1 MTEQAQEFRMPSL
14 GADMAAGRLLQWLR
28 APGDQLKRGDIIAE
42 VDTDKGVIEIEVFTE
57 GTLSKLL
64 VQEGERV
71 PVGTVLALIAASGA
85 GEAQVAVSPP
95 AAPPAPI
102 TAVAP
107 APVPGPPEKPRS
119 VRASPVAKR
128 FAAERGIDLADVTGT
143 GPEGVITLADV
154 ESVTATAAATQAG
167 EEGVGRL
174 RQAIAAAMSR
184 SKREIPHYY
193 LMTVM
198 DLGPAVSWLSERNR
212 GRPPAERL
220 ILGVLQLKAVA
231 LALREFP
238 DLNGWWVDGR
248 PVPGRGI
255 HVGMAVALRGG
266 GVVAPAIRDTDQLS
280 LGDLMAAARSLVD
293 RVRGGKLRSSEL
305 SDATI
310 TVTSLGE
317 RGVDAVVGVIQ
328 PPQVALVGF
337 GRPTR
342 RPWVVENQVV
352 ARDVVTASLSGDHRA
367 SDGHRGALFLAR
379 VEELL
384 QDPGKL

>member
-1 MTEQAQEFRMPSL
+1 MRERMQEFRMPSL
-14 GADMAAGRLLQWLR
+14 GADMAAGRLLQWLK

-57 GTLSKLL
+57 GTLSTLL

-71 PVGTVLALIAASGA
+71 PVGTVLALIAAPGA
-85 GEAQVAVSPP
+85 GESEVALSPP
-95 AAPPAPI
+95 MAPGATTGAAAP
-102 TAVAP
+102 AV
-107 APVPGPPEKPRS
+107 VPPSPETPRP

-128 FAAERGIDLADVTGT
+128 FAAERGIDLADLKGT

-154 ESVTATAAATQAG
+154 ESVSAAAAGAAG

-193 LMTVM
+193 LTTVM

-212 GRPPAERL
+212 DRSPAERL

-231 LALREFP
+231 LALREYP
-238 DLNGWWVDGR
+238 DLNGWWVDGKS
-248 PVPGRGI
+248 VAGRGI

-266 GVVAPAIRDTDQLS
+266 GVAAPAIRDTHQLS

-337 GRPTR
+337 GRPAR
-342 RPWVVENQVV
+342 RPWIVDNQVV
-352 ARDVVTASLSGDHRA
+352 ARDVVTGSLSGDHRA

-379 VEELL
+379 IEELL
-384 QDPGKL
+384 QAPGNL

>member
-1 MTEQAQEFRMPSL
+1 MTESVQEFRMPSL
-14 GADMAAGRLLQWLR
+14 GADMAAGRLLQWLKQ
-28 APGDQLKRGDIIAE
+28 PGDRLKRGDIIAE

-57 GTLSKLL
+57 GILSKLM
-64 VQEGERV
+64 VQEDERV
-71 PVGTVLALIAASGA
+71 PVGTVLALIAGPGTGTEAEPPPGA
-85 GEAQVAVSPP
+85 GPP
-95 AAPPAPI
+95 AEKGPAAMPP
-102 TAVAP
+102 V
-107 APVPGPPEKPRS
+107 VLPPEKPRP

-128 FAAERGIDLADVTGT
+128 FAADRGIDLADVKGT
-143 GPEGVITLADV
+143 GPDGVITLADV
-154 ESVTATAAATQAG
+154 ESVSAGTATSGAG
-167 EEGVGRL
+167 EETGGRL

-193 LMTVM
+193 LATVV
-198 DLGPAVSWLSERNR
+198 DLGPAAAWLSEHNR
-212 GRPPAERL
+212 DRPPAERL
-220 ILGVLQLKAVA
+220 ILGVIQLKAVA
-231 LALREFP
+231 LALREYP
-238 DLNGWWVDGR
+238 DLNGWWVNGR

-266 GVVAPAIRDTDQLS
+266 GVVAPAIRDTDRLS
-280 LGDLMAAARSLVD
+280 LQEVMVAARSLVD

-305 SDATI
+305 ADATI

-342 RPWVVENQVV
+342 RPWVVGNQVV
-352 ARDVVTASLSGDHRA
+352 PRDVVTASLSGDHRA

-384 QDPGKL
+384 QEPGKL